1 MPIIEQKPKKKV
13 PAENKKF
20 PFKKLR
26 QTQHTTTQHPD
37 ARKSQKKK
45 PPAKKMEEEKKKR
58 LEREGGWGGRGT
70 TKNSKKAKVVEKVVE
85 KGEGELEEKLD
96 LFITHTQIKKSPGRP
111 KKVMATHIK
120 KSPGRPKKV
129 MATSGGERA
138 KRASFDED
146 EQR

>member
-1 MPIIEQKPKKKV
+1 M
-13 PAENKKF
+13 
-20 PFKKLR
+20 
-26 QTQHTTTQHPD
+26 
-37 ARKSQKKK
+37 
-45 PPAKKMEEEKKKR
+45 
-58 LEREGGWGGRGT
+58 
-70 TKNSKKAKVVEKVVE
+70 VE